1 MVAPHYPKGD
11 LRRMLAVLGAIE
23 AGHGTL
29 VRIVAATGLDKKTI
43 TTLIA
48 QAGEQAGVSV
58 RKTGATYVV
67 EDWGPALK
75 KAGARMALTGA
86 LNAPNMPLRNSTQG
100 GIEMTIDVDVVRGL
114 TRLHLHLQAV
124 GQKGDDRSL
133 ARTLEDRLG
142 SGQGAAGDLEK
153 ARALLAKYPKIS

>member
-75 KAGARMALTGA
+75 KAGAR
-86 LNAPNMPLRNSTQG
+86 
-100 GIEMTIDVDVVRGL
+100 
-114 TRLHLHLQAV
+114 
-124 GQKGDDRSL
+124 
-133 ARTLEDRLG
+133 EDREAARLEGAWVSAEGG
-142 SGQGAAGDLEK
+142 SVGVPRLVPAPMQRVEAEEEADEERARLSPVAGK
-153 ARALLAKYPKIS
+153 KG